1 MGKVVYLL
9 GAGASFGRR
18 DPDNPEAVFQ
28 YDYVVNGIGKL
39 LTECQY
45 PKILEGLPIVTELPG
60 RMEYIVGKIYENYPL
75 DRTDEQCVQARG
87 LAENLKWLIIESKR
101 HATIDT
107 FAKKLWLTGNQEDYN
122 KLKRTLCAYFMLEQ
136 MFNKPDKRY
145 DAFFASI
152 LGRDAKDLPSN
163 VRILSWNY
171 DIQLEL
177 AYAEFLQN
185 NDLNNLEKALLFFQ
199 KVVDSNNYRMGDGF
213 RVIKLNGSAL
223 MYDASNRNVVSPVFD
238 NQTLS
243 AFEIGKVSSLIN
255 SGSYCCALSFA
266 WEDPDDVFL
275 EKIRKNIEGA
285 EALVVIGYSFP
296 YFNRTIDKFIIDSMS
311 RLQTIYIQDKDP
323 DEKEQSVLNLLS
335 STASIIHKP
344 KIVKLYHT
352 QQFYLPPE
360 L

>member
-1 MGKVVYLL
+1 MSKVVYLL

-18 DPDNPEAVFQ
+18 DPDNPEATFK

-39 LTECQY
+39 QSGCKF
-45 PKILEGLPIVTELPG
+45 PNIIEGLPIVTELPG
-60 RMEYIVGKIYENYPL
+60 RMDYIVGKIYENYPL
-75 DRTDEQCVQARG
+75 DRADEQCVQARK
-87 LAENLKWLIIESKR
+87 LAESLKWLIKESKR

-107 FAKKLWLTGNQEDYN
+107 FAKKLWLTDNQEDYN

-185 NDLNNLEKALLFFQ
+185 NDLNSLEEALQFFQ
-199 KVVDSNNYRMGDGF
+199 KVVDSNSYRMGNGF

-223 MYDASNRNVVSPVFD
+223 MYDESNRDVINPGFD
-238 NQTLS
+238 AKTMS
-243 AFEIGKVSSLIN
+243 AYEIGKVSSIIN
-255 SGSYCCALSFA
+255 GSYSCALSFA
-266 WEDPDDVFL
+266 WENPDYFFL
-275 EKIRKNIEGA
+275 EKIKKNVEGA
-285 EALVVIGYSFP
+285 DVLVVIGYSFP
-296 YFNRTIDKFIIDSMS
+296 YFNRAIDIFIIDSMS
-311 RLQTIYIQDKDP
+311 QLQTIYIQDKDP
-323 DEKEQSVLNLLS
+323 DEREQSVLNLLS
-335 STASIIHKP
+335 SAASTINNP